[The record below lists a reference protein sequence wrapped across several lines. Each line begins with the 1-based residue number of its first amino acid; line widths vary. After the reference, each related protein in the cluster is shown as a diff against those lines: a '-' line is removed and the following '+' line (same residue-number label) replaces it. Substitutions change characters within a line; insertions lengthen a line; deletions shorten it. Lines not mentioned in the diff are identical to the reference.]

1 MNNDLSI
8 IPVTKAKDT
17 NDTKLR
23 SDLDLNND
31 LTDEL
36 RLASC
41 AAGLVSILGGNDD
54 HIAGQQQDG
63 AAHSGLLVELQV
75 VLGVILFQDQALALA
90 DAELLFAGDDI
101 LDVEELIVSL
111 EGAFACGELYLVA

>member
-101 LDVEELIVSL
+101 LDCI
-111 EGAFACGELYLVA
+111 